1 MKPHDRSSLL
11 RRIILPLLLVF
22 TLTTAHADEK
32 SAKLIRTLSDK
43 IASGK
48 AYEILFTASME
59 NEFSDV
65 AGRIVVSGD
74 RYYVHV
80 NDYELFCDG
89 KLLYT
94 YNSKGAG
101 YRSIRLL
108 LDPQSGLPVGIDY
121 DTDGAG
127 TVEIRISKI
136 TPDIA
141 VAPDQFTF
149 DKKKYKDVE
158 IIDFR

>member
-1 MKPHDRSSLL
+1 MRICSICAWSRVSNASLRKQL
-11 RRIILPLLLVF
+11 ETPK
-22 TLTTAHADEK
+22 T
-32 SAKLIRTLSDK
+32 
-43 IASGK
+43 
-48 AYEILFTASME
+48 
-59 NEFSDV
+59 
-65 AGRIVVSGD
+65 
-74 RYYVHV
+74 
-80 NDYELFCDG
+80 
-89 KLLYT
+89 
-94 YNSKGAG
+94 KGAG

-127 TVEIRISKI
+127 TVEIKISKI